1 MNRTASRRAGM
12 SVMPDR
18 MMSTRAV
25 ASELIIWSKL
35 VSSHLIV
42 LPRRAASASPRSMS
56 KPTSLPLAGSL
67 YSSGGEFDTTAAR
80 IGAPLARIP
89 CAWAAGAARPSATAR
104 RPMPVSVLRA
114 MCVLQSVRQRKGVK
128 GKGSAAHGGN
138 EFARARVPG
147 LQQDL
152 AGGAGL
158 DDPALV
164 HEYDAAG
171 HVACKAQ
178 FVGHDHHRHARGG
191 QVAHDREHLAP
202 QSGSERGGRLVE
214 QHQLR
219 THRQRARKGHALLLP
234 ARQLDRER
242 IALVRQADTRQ
253 QRLRLGNDLVAC
265 AALHPQRAFGH
276 VLQRRHMR
284 EQVQALEHHAG
295 LAPLT
300 GDFRFRQRV
309 QLVADA
315 PVTDQ
320 FTAHPERAGGHGFE
334 LVDAA
339 QKGALA
345 RARRADDAQHLAGGD
360 IDRDALERLERAEAL
375 AHIDG
380 AHDGFAV
387 GAAHAHCLA
396 LARPAPR
403 AKWDSTR
410 DCSSASTVT
419 TAMYQMPATISN
431 SITRALA

>member
-18 MMSTRAV
+18 MMSTRPV

-67 YSSGGEFDTTAAR
+67 YWRGGWFDTTAAR

-178 FVGHDHHRHARGG
+178 FVGHDHHFGI
-191 QVAHDREHLAP
+191 
-202 QSGSERGGRLVE
+202 ERRGRLVE

-219 THRQRARKGHALLLP
+219 THRQRARNGHALLLS

-320 FTAHPERAGGHGFE
+320 FTAHAERAGGHGFE

-339 QKGALA
+339 QKGPLA
-345 RARRADDAQHLAGGD
+345 RAWRADDAQHLAGAD